1 VEYSAQRVRAKT
13 RAAVRKREE
22 QIEIDEME
30 SGELNLIPY
39 LDMVTNLML
48 FLLASVSAGIILTQI
63 DTTLPDKAP
72 PPTGPPK
79 PPSTNPDDQ
88 PLKLFVSVKRDEMIL
103 WSATGLEGTLRE
115 PKPGY
120 TFKRIGQTGAEC
132 DGPYMCESNSCDVG
146 KRHPN
151 NPLAGTCVQSK
162 EEQQPVYEYHRL
174 NDALFEIANRRY
186 AGKQRKPDTY
196 QIVLQA
202 DGAIPYS
209 TIVSIMSAMRCKM
222 PKVGGELK
230 SCALPTEDEK
240 LKQAK
245 EPVSPDGKLFD
256 TTRAVYDPKTMA
268 LFSDIQ
274 FSSGFE

>member
-1 VEYSAQRVRAKT
+1 MEWSAQRVRSRT

-22 QIEIDEME
+22 QVEQEEME

-39 LDMVTNLML
+39 LDMITNLML
-48 FLLASVSAGIILTQI
+48 FLLFSVSAGIILTQI
-63 DTTLPDKAP
+63 DTTLPDKVKGGTP
-72 PPTGPPK
+72 NN
-79 PPSTNPDDQ
+79 PSQNPEEQ

-120 TFKRIGQTGAEC
+120 VFKRIGQNGAEC
-132 DGPYMCESNSCDVG
+132 DGQYMCESNACDTS

-151 NPLAGTCVQSK
+151 NPLAGTCVPSR
-162 EEQQPVYEYHRL
+162 EEQQPVFEYHRL
-174 NDALFEIANRRY
+174 NDVLFEIANRHY

-202 DGAIPYS
+202 DSAIPYS
-209 TIVSIMSAMRCKM
+209 TITSIMSAMRCKL
-222 PKVGGELK
+222 PAVGQEVKQCL
-230 SCALPTEDEK
+230 LPTEDEE
-240 LKQAK
+240 LKKA
-245 EPVSPDGKLFD
+245 PDPISKTSKVYD
-256 TTRAVYDPKTMA
+256 TTRATYDPKTMS

>member
-1 VEYSAQRVRAKT
+1 VEYSAQRVRSKT

-22 QIEIDEME
+22 QVEQDEME

-72 PPTGPPK
+72 AGK
-79 PPSTNPDDQ
+79 PQNAAQNPEEQ
-88 PLKLFVSVKRDEMIL
+88 PLKLFVSVKRDEAIL

-120 TFKRIGQTGAEC
+120 VFKRIGQSGAEC
-132 DGPYMCESNSCDVG
+132 DGPYMCESNACDAS

-151 NPLAGTCVQSK
+151 NPLAGTCVPSR
-162 EEQQPVYEYHRL
+162 EEQQPVFEYHRL
-174 NDALFEIANRRY
+174 NDVLFEIANRHY
-186 AGKQRKPDTY
+186 AGKQRKADTY

-202 DGAIPYS
+202 DSAIPYS
-209 TIVSIMSAMRCKM
+209 TITSVMASMRCKL
-222 PKVGGELK
+222 PAIGQETKQCL
-230 SCALPTEDEK
+230 LPTEDAELRK
-240 LKQAK
+240 A
-245 EPVSPDGKLFD
+245 PDPISKTSKVYD
-256 TTRAVYDPKTMA
+256 TTRATYDPKTMA